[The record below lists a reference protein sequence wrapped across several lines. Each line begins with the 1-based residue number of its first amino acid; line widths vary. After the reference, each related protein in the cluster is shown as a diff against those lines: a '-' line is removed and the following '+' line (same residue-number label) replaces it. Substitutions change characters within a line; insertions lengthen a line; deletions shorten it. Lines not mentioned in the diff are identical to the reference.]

1 MNPTGGAPTLSV
13 SVALD
18 QNNVPNNRITAS
30 GVSYDN
36 NGNLTLGFGNI
47 GPEYDAANRVSQ
59 VWMNG
64 QPNTYYG
71 YDPDNHRV
79 YSGGTGHGA
88 DTIYLYGV
96 DGKKLAT
103 YTTTFTGSYP
113 LYKMQLNC
121 QSDNVYFGGRLVSAE
136 GNLVRTDR
144 LGSVR
149 AGGPGGLGYQAQYPY
164 GVEYTTTAND
174 REKYATYT
182 RDSLTGFDYAVNRY
196 YSSQWGR
203 FLSPD
208 PYMADSGGA
217 GDLRDPGSWN
227 RYAYALN
234 EPVSLYDPAGLFAC
248 SGDGEDQYRFGG
260 AACFA
265 GAGGDGPPQRPMSDS
280 DQPGGGGG
288 GPSANIA
295 SRTPPALVS
304 AFQRAFREA
313 WSVLQTDPNCAGSLV
328 NQPAESSAASYV
340 TGVLADTT
348 YRIMPFGLGMSA
360 VGAQTNEDGSV
371 FINQTGAFFT
381 LQPNASGNVTFNI
394 PSPTTGR
401 WVAVTLPQ
409 VDFQAFIILHETGHE
424 TGVFGP
430 DQNPV
435 VNGQHSWDVLENC
448 FGLQAPTTL
457 APPPLSPHP

>member
-1 MNPTGGAPTLSV
+1 VSVTPRAPRTYNYSPNKNNGQITSSVDAGTTPNETITYTYDALKRLIQADGLNWTENYVYDGFGNLTQMNPTGGAPTLSV

-121 QSDNVYFGGRLVSAE
+121 QSNNVYFGGRLVSAE
-136 GNLVRTDR
+136 GNSVRTDR
-144 LGSVR
+144 LDSVR
-149 AGGPGGLGYQAQYPY
+149 SGGPGGLGYQAQYPY

-208 PYMADSGGA
+208 PQS
-217 GDLRDPGSWN
+217 RSVDPGNPQTWN
-227 RYAYALN
+227 RYSYVENDPTNISDPTGLWPGKYCWWDYGGESIGDFETCFELDVPQSGPTGGSGSGPNPCDKITDSVGLQGLSYAKA
-234 EPVSLYDPAGLFAC
+234 SQIW
-248 SGDGEDQYRFGG
+248 SDGNLATYSS
-260 AACFA
+260 
-265 GAGGDGPPQRPMSDS
+265 P
-280 DQPGGGGG
+280 
-288 GPSANIA
+288 
-295 SRTPPALVS
+295 
-304 AFQRAFREA
+304 
-313 WSVLQTDPNCAGSLV
+313 
-328 NQPAESSAASYV
+328 SSAATV
-340 TGVLADTT
+340 AALATIT
-348 YRIMPFGLGMSA
+348 WLGESNFGLTPVNNGNYSA
-360 VGAQTNEDGSV
+360 SGTLTSV
-371 FINQTGAFFT
+371 DYGPFQINQHF
-381 LQPNASGNVTFNI
+381 QPNTNG
-394 PSPTTGR
+394 
-401 WVAVTLPQ
+401 AVWGT
-409 VDFQAFIILHETGHE
+409 
-424 TGVFGP
+424 
-430 DQNPV
+430 N
-435 VNGQHSWDVLENC
+435 
-448 FGLQAPTTL
+448 
-457 APPPLSPHP
+457 